1 MELALPRGDVDTGE
15 HPTLARVKRQKLDAN
30 GVPIGVAHKNPI
42 LDTRVFEVEFLDGH
56 TASMTA
62 NAIAENLFSQVEED
76 GNRLQL
82 LDEIIDY
89 R

>member
-1 MELALPRGDVDTGE
+1 VL
-15 HPTLARVKRQKLDAN
+15 
-30 GVPIGVAHKNPI
+30 
-42 LDTRVFEVEFLDGH
+42 EVEFLDGH

-62 NAIAENLFSQVEED
+62 NAIAENLFSQVDKD

-89 R
+89 RRSVDAINSTDAFIVTPHQGLD